1 MTFLGQEAECKEL
14 NNLLESLLTINGCL
28 RRLDCETQDVYLTLP
43 RNDLHYIMRVAEQN
57 PNGKFFKF
65 YKRKGEDEF
74 MLGSIKV
81 RGY

>member
-28 RRLDCETQDVYLTLP
+28 RRLGCETQDVYLTLP

-65 YKRKGEDEF
+65 YKRSGKDEF